1 MANGNNENYDAMQ
14 AVFMPIAQGLQD
26 IASRPQKSRQYTN
39 TVQDT
44 TPYALE
50 DMLTARNTIGEST
63 QAVANALAARESPW
77 YATLKAL
84 GQIKTT
90 AEPGAWLEAGVQGLS
105 NGATILDDIKAEN
118 AQKLYDL
125 KMKDLDERLAY
136 DKEMGSRQTKDEWQT
151 IGYTPWG
158 TGNIQSEVPLTGR
171 PDWDYWIKNWDPD
184 RPTESAYRGQSG
196 IGRYLS
202 NKFVGKHTGSATANA
217 VRQDFDT
224 FTGKNLL
231 KIGRDALKGSG
242 PITDFE
248 DKKYTNWLN
257 EAKDDPVALKDAYVR
272 MVQDV
277 SKKNNWSDMQ
287 RRNAYELLGVTSD
300 AADLLPAQ
308 IKQDPMRV
316 RNLQPQVKSQ
326 PQQMQIGRFSVT
338 VEE

>member
-151 IGYTPWG
+151 IGYTPG
-158 TGNIQSEVPLTGR
+158 GAGNIQSEVPLTNA
-171 PDWDYWIKNWDPD
+171 PDWDYWIKHWDED
-184 RPTESAYRGQSG
+184 RPTEADYRKQSG
-196 IGRYLS
+196 LGRYLS
-202 NKFVGKHTGSATANA
+202 NVIVGNRSGNATENA
-217 VRQDFDT
+217 VRQDFNT
-224 FTGKNLL
+224 FVGKDLL
-231 KIGRDALKGSG
+231 KIGRNALKGSG

-248 DKKYTNWLN
+248 DKKYTGWLN
-257 EAKDDPVALKDAYVR
+257 AAKDDPVALKDAYVR

-277 SKKNNWSDMQ
+277 AK
-287 RRNAYELLGVTSD
+287 RNGWNQQQKANAFRNLGLQSN
-300 AADLLPAQ
+300 ADELLPAQ
-308 IKQDPMRV
+308 IKQEPMRV
-316 RNLQPQVKSQ
+316 KNTQRQNQ